1 MKAIKYYFTLFLLS
15 FIILSCKNEAID
27 QSDLNE
33 PMIEF
38 IMDSLEVD
46 LNKANNLPVLAV
58 VFSEVG
64 LKQIDMYFVNKQGE
78 EFYKTVDTFF
88 DNKKFSL
95 REVISYDSNVK
106 GFKIVATDKLDRA
119 FTKILDISTIPYQMP
134 PTITF
139 NFQEISIDERKN
151 DPIPETKFTI
161 KSSSSTF
168 LDQVTVYLFS
178 SSGSTLLLSE
188 NFEGLND
195 SIFQFS
201 DSIPYKDGDR
211 SLQVTAIDRYNK
223 KTINSLPIKYSA
235 VPPPIITNLNNDV
248 IIADVEESKDISFS
262 VSSEIGV
269 SEIIVL
275 KCNSKGE
282 TQIDRI
288 EYTAEKNLN
297 FNTNITFDEQISSV
311 KFLISD
317 KKGRTSELV
326 IPAVI
331 GFNYIENYTIG
342 GQYYIRGFEEEPET
356 KNIFSF
362 KRMQTVTIKEA
373 YDNVSDADFHI
384 YMYYGASG
392 TDNGIRLNA
401 WGQITSPT
409 QLGEIEF
416 SDLLN
421 GVPLVN
427 TWPNRNRTFFLQ
439 LTSAHGFN
447 FDNATVKDLKDF
459 VPTINKDRLT
469 KVPLG
474 ESYLV
479 KTAASSSVGSK
490 IGIMKVE
497 SIDIPETVPYPHS
510 FGSNYSTKKCAR
522 VRVSIKFPK

>member
-1 MKAIKYYFTLFLLS
+1 MNTTKYYFSFFVFLFV
-15 FIILSCKNEAID
+15 IISCKTEIID
-27 QSDLNE
+27 EKDLKE
-33 PMIEF
+33 PVIEF
-38 IMDSLEVD
+38 IIDSLEVD
-46 LNKANNLPVLAV
+46 LNKADNHPVLAV

-78 EFYKTVDTFF
+78 EFYKTITKFF
-88 DNKKFSL
+88 DKRKFSL
-95 REVISYDSNVK
+95 REVISYDESVT
-106 GFKIVATDKLDRA
+106 GFKIVATDELGRSL
-119 FTKILDISTIPYQMP
+119 TKTLDISSIPYQMP

-139 NFQEISIDERKN
+139 NIPEVKIDERKD
-151 DPIPETKFTI
+151 DPIPETQITV

-201 DSIPYKDGDR
+201 DTIPYKDGDR

-235 VPPPIITNLNNDV
+235 IPPPAISNISSDV
-248 IIADVEESKDISFS
+248 VIADVDENKEISFS
-262 VSSEIGV
+262 ISSETGIK
-269 SEIIVL
+269 EIVVL

-282 TQIDRI
+282 TQIEKF
-288 EYTAEKNLN
+288 EYPDVKQLN
-297 FNTNITFDEQISSV
+297 FNTNITFDDQISSL
-311 KFLISD
+311 KFLVSD
-317 KKGRTSELV
+317 KKGRSSELV
-326 IPAVI
+326 IPTII
-331 GFNYIENYTIG
+331 GFDYIENYTIG
-342 GQYYIRGFEEEPET
+342 GQYYIRGFEQEPET
-356 KNIFSF
+356 RNIFSF
-362 KRMQTVTIKEA
+362 KRMQTITMKEA
-373 YDNVSDADFHI
+373 YETIADADFHI

-401 WGQITSPT
+401 WGQTTSPT
-409 QLGEIEF
+409 QLGEVEF

-421 GVPLVN
+421 GIPVAN

-439 LTSAHGFN
+439 VTSAHGFN
-447 FDNATVKDLKDF
+447 FDNATLKDLRDF

-469 KVPLG
+469 SVPLG

-490 IGIMKVE
+490 IGIMKFE
-497 SIDIPETVPYPHS
+497 SIEIPETVPYPHN
-510 FGSNYSTKKCAR
+510 FGSNYSVKKCAR
-522 VRVSIKFPK
+522 VKVSIKFPK